1 MRNRQKRLT
10 VNLESGNEECCV
22 FQVQCEETGET
33 QVGGVRTLSLI
44 QASSSQRKLIRRV
57 TAGKQVSPLTS
68 NSLEFHKALYSL
80 FL

>member
-1 MRNRQKRLT
+1 M
-10 VNLESGNEECCV
+10 

-33 QVGGVRTLSLI
+33 QVGRVRTLWLI
-44 QASSSQRKLIRRV
+44 QASSSQRKLIRGV
-57 TAGKQVSPLTS
+57 TVGKQLPLLTS